1 MNATIHDLQ
10 VVGETE
16 GTLFESIQP
25 SPIDTALI
33 LKNVGANPVSYKV
46 QAYDG
51 AAWATLGADGSDFQN
66 TLGANAVKLIR
77 ISTNYPKIRLLG
89 SASGGSTIDFQLTR
103 HLTRASGG
111 AVHVFG
117 T

>member
-10 VVGETE
+10 TVGEVE

-33 LKNVGANPVSYKV
+33 LKNVGANPISYKV
-46 QAYDG
+46 QAFDG
-51 AAWATLGADGSDFQN
+51 SAWTTLGSDGSDFQN
-66 TLGANAVKLIR
+66 TMSAGAVKLIR
-77 ISTNYPKIRLLG
+77 VSTNYPRIRVLG
-89 SASGGSTIDFQLTR
+89 SSSGGSTLDFQLTR
-103 HLTRASGG
+103 HLARANGG
-111 AVHVFG
+111 PVHIFG